1 MSEFVKPI
9 RQKVD
14 ISEGF
19 AKLLGKKL
27 IKDLHDDEGICPHC
41 HGTGMKIADNPYGLS
56 NDPDK
61 RIGLFPYKHQ
71 SITFCPHCYNGIV
84 HFCPDCGKQL
94 PRGELTCNCAAA
106 NARKNEERKKK
117 YQQTLDAAEKHEP
130 DALGATFQ
138 MCYSDYLTSHNE
150 GYFNDWEEFFET
162 WECLEL
168 DGNAP
173 IERPEYMWGTTALS
187 LPLNADDILERATED
202 MYEDAMHDIG
212 DIGIKAL
219 QNALDAWKAE
229 YGCSDTYYPD
239 RKYAVRIPWEDYTK

>member
-19 AKLLGKKL
+19 AELLGKKL
-27 IKDLHDDEGICPHC
+27 TKDLHDDEGICPHC
-41 HGTGMKIADNPYGLS
+41 HGTGMKITDNPYGLS

-61 RIGLFPYKHQ
+61 RIGTFPYKHQ

-106 NARKNEERKKK
+106 NARKSEERRKK

-130 DALGATFQ
+130 DALGTTFQ

-150 GYFNDWEEFFET
+150 GYFNDWEEFFEN
-162 WECLEL
+162 WVCLEL

-173 IERPEYMWGTTALS
+173 TERPKYVWGTTALS
-187 LPLNADDILERATED
+187 LPLNAEDILESATED
-202 MYEDAMHDIG
+202 MYEGAMHDIG
-212 DIGIKAL
+212 DAGIKAL
-219 QNALDAWKAE
+219 QDALDAWKAE
-229 YGCSDTYYPD
+229 YGCGDTYYRD
-239 RKYAVRIPWEDYTK
+239 MKHAVRIPWERY